1 MPNPTLAK
9 LQHQLRE
16 KFPMA
21 RHGLPVERPAAAP
34 LFDPCHPSTFPK
46 GGITEII
53 PTHPATG
60 LPLLLAS
67 LLHHE
72 PAGQSPPT
80 FALID
85 GADSFDPAS
94 FPPADCAK
102 LLWIRCQNPDQT
114 LKAADLI
121 LRDGNV
127 PRVVIDLLSLPTQEV
142 RSIPSS
148 AWHRLNRLIESND
161 SIAIVFHRYPL
172 IPCVRL
178 RLLVTS
184 RFSID
189 HFDRGRADLLQQVQ
203 VRLDL
208 QRKQAL

>member
-1 MPNPTLAK
+1 
-9 LQHQLRE
+9 
-16 KFPMA
+16 MA
-21 RHGLPVERPAAAP
+21 RHGLPVERPSAQP
-34 LFDPCHPSTFPK
+34 LLNPCQPSTFPK
-46 GGITEII
+46 GGITEIV
-53 PTHPATG
+53 PTHPAAG

-72 PAGQSPPT
+72 PPDQSPPT
-80 FALID
+80 LALID

-94 FPPADCAK
+94 FPPEDCAK
-102 LLWIRCQNPDQT
+102 LLWIRCQNPEQT

-127 PRVVIDLLSLPTQEV
+127 PRVVIDLLSLPTHEV
-142 RSIPSS
+142 RKIPGS
-148 AWHRLNRLIESND
+148 AWQRLNRLIESND

-172 IPCVRL
+172 IPCARL

-184 RFSID
+184 RFGLDQFERS
-189 HFDRGRADLLQQVQ
+189 RTDLLQQVQ